1 MEFEEYQKKTTE
13 IHEQLQ
19 DIAELTMKQA
29 LSGTAN
35 ADNASFVHL
44 MKRHQQLL
52 EKGKILT
59 DSMMK
64 ELSIE

>member
-1 MEFEEYQKKTTE
+1 MQSEVVAY
-13 IHEQLQ
+13 IS
-19 DIAELTMKQA
+19 MKQA

-52 EKGKILT
+52 EKGEKLT

-64 ELSIE
+64 ELGIE

>member
-1 MEFEEYQKKTTE
+1 
-13 IHEQLQ
+13 
-19 DIAELTMKQA
+19 MKQA

-35 ADNASFVHL
+35 ANNASFVHL

-64 ELSIE
+64 ELGIELNNTVKTQEGGKSTRTR

>member
-1 MEFEEYQKKTTE
+1 
-13 IHEQLQ
+13 
-19 DIAELTMKQA
+19 MKQA

-64 ELSIE
+64 ELGIE